1 MFLLKFICLGDH
13 IPTSHHI
20 DVILEGLTVEHAP
33 VVSIDESKFGVMDI
47 DEVEI
52 LILERELSVRK
63 VTNLLQL
70 LYFH

>member
-52 LILERELSVRK
+52 LILEPPVDDSQ
-63 VTNLLQL
+63 TASTDSSST
-70 LYFH
+70 